1 MEKREAVI
9 TPPPAAGDSS
19 NPPPRCIGVFDS
31 GVGGLSVLT
40 ALRRHMPDAP
50 FCYVAD
56 SSHNPYGPKPP
67 EQIRERCLML
77 AEGLV
82 ARGADMLVVACNT
95 ATAVAID
102 ALRGRLEI
110 PVIGMEPA
118 VKPAAAATRN
128 GIVGVLA
135 TDGTLASA
143 RFAALLDRFA
153 HGIRVHVLPCPD
165 LVELVERGELDGN
178 HARQRVERRVA
189 ALQRLGADTLVLG
202 CTHFPLLRPL
212 IEAAA
217 GPECAVID
225 TADAVARQTLRRR
238 PPGLV
243 GGGLELY
250 STGHPERLQR
260 VARAVLGAD
269 PTVHAWPPAG
279 MPTSRRDGVESV

>member
-9 TPPPAAGDSS
+9 TLPPAAGD
-19 NPPPRCIGVFDS
+19 PPQPPRRCIGVFDS

-67 EQIRERCLML
+67 QQIRERCLML

-82 ARGADMLVVACNT
+82 AHGADMLVVACNT
-95 ATAVAID
+95 ATAVAVD
-102 ALRGRLEI
+102 ALRARLTI

-165 LVELVERGELDGN
+165 LVELVERGELDSS
-178 HARQRVERRVA
+178 HARERIEHRVT
-189 ALQRLGADTLVLG
+189 ALRAMGADTLVLG

-217 GPECAVID
+217 GPDCAVID
-225 TADAVARQTLRRR
+225 TADAVARESLRRR

-260 VARAVLGAD
+260 VAGAVLGTD
-269 PTVHAWPPAG
+269 PTVNAWPPEAI
-279 MPTSRRDGVESV
+279 PASRRDGAESV